1 MNRKKCA
8 AKQKKM
14 SEKNKKMCRK
24 FPKNANKCETPPPC
38 SACLEL
44 LPMPQTFFRE
54 FPHRAQR
61 RAKPEGDAR
70 PLDAA
75 KLGARAETSTFG
87 GASAAGLDVGNHF
100 RTLSL
105 VPLLPAALRGSGKV
119 WDHRGREHLELSERL
134 SDCLPRVTIPIR
146 AA

>member
-1 MNRKKCA
+1 MR
-8 AKQKKM
+8 
-14 SEKNKKMCRK
+14 RK

-105 VPLLPAALRGSGKV
+105 VPLLPAALRGWQARSGTT
-119 WDHRGREHLELSERL
+119 GGESTLSCQSASPTACHGSQFPSEPHN
-134 SDCLPRVTIPIR
+134 PRRTR
-146 AA
+146 ASQP